1 MEIDLPDGSQMA
13 KEFLILGVPS
23 ALLFGLIHEAFHS
36 VLGVEPNA
44 IAIISIILGSLGIV
58 GYVVNQELLDR
69 EVELYQVI
77 LTGLAL
83 LLGHLG
89 LHFVLGFPAVMG
101 VGTGVIVLTA
111 VGYLLNY
118 L

>member
-1 MEIDLPDGSQMA
+1 MVDLPDGTQVA
-13 KEFLILGVPS
+13 KEFGLLGVPS
-23 ALLFGLIHEAFHS
+23 AILFGLIHEGFHRI
-36 VLGVEPNA
+36 LGVEPNA
-44 IAIISIILGSLGIV
+44 IALISILLGSLGIV

-83 LLGHLG
+83 LVGHLG
-89 LHFVLGFPAVMG
+89 LHFVLGFPAVLG
-101 VGTGVIVLTA
+101 VGTGVVVLTA